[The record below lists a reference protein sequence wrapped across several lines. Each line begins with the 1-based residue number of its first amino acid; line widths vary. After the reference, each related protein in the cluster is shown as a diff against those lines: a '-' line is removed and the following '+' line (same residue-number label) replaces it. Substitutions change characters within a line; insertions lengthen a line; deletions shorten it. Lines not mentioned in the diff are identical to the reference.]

1 MYARLLF
8 VVVGISGPNSPDLGA
23 FARLIGNIAG
33 SGGLAWRDAADIRF
47 AHE

>member
-8 VVVGISGPNSPDLGA
+8 VVVSFFGSVFPYLA
-23 FARLIGNIAG
+23 VLAACAG
-33 SGGLAWRDAADIRF
+33 VPGGLAWRDAADIRF

>member
-8 VVVGISGPNSPDLGA
+8 VVVSIFGPLFADLTA
-23 FARLIGNIAG
+23 QARD
-33 SGGLAWRDAADIRF
+33 SVVPGGLARRDAADIRF